1 MQIDPIKPTLKPPGT
16 EHMKP
21 NYDKLLLEFAF
32 KFNLRHS
39 IEVLV
44 GVAAGDRVAWQLEAG
59 AHSRPLFS
67 ST

>member
-1 MQIDPIKPTLKPPGT
+1 
-16 EHMKP
+16 MKP